1 MSYLI
6 ASNAH
11 KLLHCIQSLLNV
23 WIFIQISQSSS
34 EDPTGKLFKSQPA
47 FILKLLILC
56 IRLKRIKN
64 AVFSNSKTINLEI
77 GPIKRKCLLQTAG
90 ILLPDLYARETNIQ
104 TLTELVMSLCQGI
117 SRFSVCPSQHGN
129 RRVLGHPVLCPQ
141 PTHSHY

>member
-47 FILKLLILC
+47 FILKLLILR
-56 IRLKRIKN
+56 IRLKRTKN
-64 AVFSNSKTINLEI
+64 AVFSNSK
-77 GPIKRKCLLQTAG
+77 
-90 ILLPDLYARETNIQ
+90 
-104 TLTELVMSLCQGI
+104 MS
-117 SRFSVCPSQHGN
+117 SAN
-129 RRVLGHPVLCPQ
+129 RRHIAPRLIRAGN
-141 PTHSHY
+141 